1 MRPGTRCKAPLANG
15 CRGMPAL
22 DQSGCSSR
30 LLTNE
35 RWRLVAGRVEQLP
48 HSVTDSLNG
57 RSSLFLSLST
67 TNTGWPTPLRQPREQ
82 HRWIHQSQLTS
93 LFFSPTTEAPV
104 AETSAEA
111 EAVSEV
117 SNGAAAEEETNGEA
131 AKETTEA
138 ETTNGSTEVT
148 NGEEVP
154 ASSNGSTE
162 AEKKEETSSEAV
174 KRKAE
179 GEEVEEASTEK
190 IAKLKEVAAEKLNE
204 AEEKLPAEPLTE
216 AEAVA

>member
-1 MRPGTRCKAPLANG
+1 MGSHRQL
-15 CRGMPAL
+15 
-22 DQSGCSSR
+22 
-30 LLTNE
+30 E
-35 RWRLVAGRVEQLP
+35 RKV
-48 HSVTDSLNG
+48 
-57 RSSLFLSLST
+57 LSLSLPINYKHRMADTAET
-67 TNTGWPTPLRQPREQ
+67 TT
-82 HRWIHQSQLTS
+82 
-93 LFFSPTTEAPV
+93 PTTEAPV

-117 SNGAAAEEETNGEA
+117 EASNGAAAEEETNGEA

-154 ASSNGSTE
+154 ASSNGST
-162 AEKKEETSSEAV
+162 EAV

>member
-1 MRPGTRCKAPLANG
+1 
-15 CRGMPAL
+15 MPAL
-22 DQSGCSSR
+22 DQSEASSHR
-30 LLTNE
+30 GTNE
-35 RWRLVAGRVEQLP
+35 RRRLVAGRVEQLP

-93 LFFSPTTEAPV
+93 LFFRPTTEAPV